1 MESQLTDSRLEA
13 YLDEALA
20 DDELAVIEQAVR
32 RDPAVAA
39 RLAELRSQ
47 RDAGQHSLGAIWR
60 RHRLT
65 CPARS
70 RLGGYLLGILPAD
83 EATHVRLHV
92 EVVGCPY
99 CRANLED
106 LRREHADEDSGRSGR
121 RQKIFESS
129 AGLLGRKKAR

>member
-1 MESQLTDSRLEA
+1 MDPHLTDSRLEA

-20 DDELAVIEQAVR
+20 DDELAAIEQAVR
-32 RDPAVAA
+32 RAPAAAA

-47 RDAGQHSLGAIWR
+47 RDAGQNSLGAIWR
-60 RHRLT
+60 RQRLT

-70 RLGGYLLGILPAD
+70 RLGSYLLGILPAD
-83 EATHVRLHV
+83 EATQLRVHV
-92 EVVGCPY
+92 EVVGCLY

-106 LRREHADEDSGRSGR
+106 LRREHAGEDHERSGR

-129 AGLLGRKKAR
+129 AGLLGRKKDR